1 MMSPRPDSTPQH
13 RTRDDRGSVA
23 IQMALL
29 LPALFAVMFLG
40 VQASLY
46 YHARSVALA
55 AAEEGAREAA
65 GQTGSRDSGI
75 AVASMFVRDAGGD
88 DVMTNTDITGTRTA
102 ATATITVTGTT
113 LSVIPGWRGTVR
125 QHAIMP
131 VERIT
136 P

>member
-1 MMSPRPDSTPQH
+1 MPVQRQR
-13 RTRDDRGSVA
+13 RTRDERGSVA
-23 IQMALL
+23 IQMVFL

-65 GQTGSRDSGI
+65 GQAGSRESGV
-75 AVASMFVRDAGGD
+75 AVAKTFLLDAGGE
-88 DVMTNTDITGTRTA
+88 DVMTDTDITGTRSA
-102 ATATITVTGTT
+102 ITATVTVTGTT
-113 LSVIPGWRGTVR
+113 LSVIPGWKGTVTQR
-125 QHAIMP
+125 ASMP

>member
-1 MMSPRPDSTPQH
+1 MPAQRQR
-13 RTRDDRGSVA
+13 RTRDERGSVA
-23 IQMALL
+23 IQMVFV

-65 GQTGSRDSGI
+65 GQTGSQDSGV
-75 AVASMFVRDAGGD
+75 AVARTFLQDAGGA
-88 DVMTNTDITGTRTA
+88 DVMTDTNVTGTRSA
-102 ATATITVTGTT
+102 LTATVTVTGTT
-113 LSVIPGWRGTVR
+113 LSVIPGWKGTVSER
-125 QHAIMP
+125 ASMP

>member
-1 MMSPRPDSTPQH
+1 MSPHSGPTQRH

-23 IQMALL
+23 VQMALL

-46 YHARSVALA
+46 YHARTVALA

-65 GQTGSRDSGI
+65 GQTGSRESGI
-75 AVASMFVRDAGGD
+75 AVASAFVRDSGGD
-88 DVMTNTDITGTRTA
+88 DVMTDTDITGTRTA
-102 ATATITVTGTT
+102 EAATVTVSGKT
-113 LSVIPGWRGTVR
+113 LSVIPGWRGTVT
-125 QHAIMP
+125 QHASMP

>member
-1 MMSPRPDSTPQH
+1 MPAQRPR
-13 RTRDDRGSVA
+13 RTRDERGSVA
-23 IQMALL
+23 IQMVFV

-65 GQTGSRDSGI
+65 GQTGSQDSGV
-75 AVASMFVRDAGGD
+75 AVASTFLQDAGGA
-88 DVMTNTDITGTRTA
+88 DVMTNTNVTGTRSA
-102 ATATITVTGTT
+102 VTATVTVTGTT
-113 LSVIPGWRGTVR
+113 LSVIPGWKGTVSQR
-125 QHAIMP
+125 ASMP

>member
-1 MMSPRPDSTPQH
+1 MPVQR
-13 RTRDDRGSVA
+13 RIRGERGSVA
-23 IQMALL
+23 IQMVFV

-65 GQTGSRDSGI
+65 GQTGSRDSGV
-75 AVASMFVRDAGGD
+75 AVAKAFLLDAGGE
-88 DVMTNTDITGTRTA
+88 DVMTDTNVAGTRSA
-102 ATATITVTGTT
+102 ISATVTVTGTT
-113 LSVIPGWRGTVR
+113 LSVIPGWKGTVTQR
-125 QHAIMP
+125 ASMP

-136 P
+136 Q

>member
-1 MMSPRPDSTPQH
+1 MPVQR
-13 RTRDDRGSVA
+13 RTRGERGSVA
-23 IQMALL
+23 IQMVFV

-65 GQTGSRDSGI
+65 GQTGSRDSGV
-75 AVASMFVRDAGGD
+75 AVAKEFLLDAGGE
-88 DVMTNTDITGTRTA
+88 DVMTDTNVTGTRSA
-102 ATATITVTGTT
+102 ISATVTVTGTT
-113 LSVIPGWRGTVR
+113 LSVIPGWKGTVTQR
-125 QHAIMP
+125 ASMP

-136 P
+136 Q

>member
-1 MMSPRPDSTPQH
+1 MPVQR
-13 RTRDDRGSVA
+13 RTRGERGSVA
-23 IQMALL
+23 IQMVFV

-65 GQTGSRDSGI
+65 GQTGSRESGV
-75 AVASMFVRDAGGD
+75 AVAKAFLLDAGGE
-88 DVMTNTDITGTRTA
+88 DVMTDTNVTGTRSA
-102 ATATITVTGTT
+102 ITATVTVTGTT
-113 LSVIPGWRGTVR
+113 LSVIPGWKGTVTQR
-125 QHAIMP
+125 ASMP

-136 P
+136 Q

>member
-1 MMSPRPDSTPQH
+1 MSVQRQR
-13 RTRDDRGSVA
+13 RTRDERGSVA
-23 IQMALL
+23 IQMVFV

-65 GQTGSRDSGI
+65 GQTGSQDSGV
-75 AVASMFVRDAGGD
+75 AVAKTFLQDAGGA
-88 DVMTNTDITGTRTA
+88 DVMTDTNVTGTRSTI
-102 ATATITVTGTT
+102 TATVTVTGTT
-113 LSVIPGWRGTVR
+113 LSVIPGWKGTVSQR
-125 QHAIMP
+125 ASMP

>member
-1 MMSPRPDSTPQH
+1 MPAQRQR
-13 RTRDDRGSVA
+13 RTRSERGSVA
-23 IQMALL
+23 IQMVFL

-65 GQTGSRDSGI
+65 GQTGSQDSGV
-75 AVASMFVRDAGGD
+75 AVAKTFLQDAGGA
-88 DVMTNTDITGTRTA
+88 DVMTGTNVTGTRSA
-102 ATATITVTGTT
+102 ITATVTVTGTT
-113 LSVIPGWRGTVR
+113 LSVIPGWKGTVSER
-125 QHAIMP
+125 ASMP

>member
-1 MMSPRPDSTPQH
+1 MPAQRPR
-13 RTRDDRGSVA
+13 RTRDERGSVA
-23 IQMALL
+23 IQMVFV

-65 GQTGSRDSGI
+65 GQTGSQDSGV
-75 AVASMFVRDAGGD
+75 AVARTFLQDAGGA
-88 DVMTNTDITGTRTA
+88 DVMTDTNVTGTRSA
-102 ATATITVTGTT
+102 VTATVTVTGTT
-113 LSVIPGWRGTVR
+113 LSVIPGWKGTVSQR
-125 QHAIMP
+125 ASMP

>member
-1 MMSPRPDSTPQH
+1 MSPRKGPTQQH

-40 VQASLY
+40 MQASLY

-65 GQTGSRDSGI
+65 GQTGTRDSGI
-75 AVASMFVRDAGGD
+75 AVASAFLRDAGGD
-88 DVMTNTDITGTRTA
+88 DVMTDTGITGTRTA
-102 ATATITVTGTT
+102 ATATVTVTGKT
-113 LSVIPGWRGTVR
+113 LSVIPGWRGTVT
-125 QHAIMP
+125 QHASMP

>member
-1 MMSPRPDSTPQH
+1 MSPHRDPTQH
-13 RTRDDRGSVA
+13 RSRNDRGSVA

-29 LPALFAVMFLG
+29 LPALFAVMLIG

-65 GQTGSRDSGI
+65 GQTGTRDSAI
-75 AVASMFVRDAGGD
+75 AVASAFLRDAGGD
-88 DVMTNTDITGTRTA
+88 DVMTDTGISGTRTA
-102 ATATITVTGTT
+102 ATATVTVTGKT
-113 LSVIPGWRGTVR
+113 LSVIPGWRGTVT
-125 QHAIMP
+125 QQASMP

>member
-1 MMSPRPDSTPQH
+1 MPAPRQR
-13 RTRDDRGSVA
+13 RTRNERGSVA
-23 IQMALL
+23 IQMVFV

-65 GQTGSRDSGI
+65 GQTGSQTSGV
-75 AVASMFVRDAGGD
+75 AVARAFLQDAGGA
-88 DVMTNTDITGTRTA
+88 DVMTDTNVAGTRSA
-102 ATATITVTGTT
+102 ITATVTVTGTT
-113 LSVIPGWRGTVR
+113 LSVIPGWHGTVTQR
-125 QHAIMP
+125 ASMP

>member
-1 MMSPRPDSTPQH
+1 MPAQRPR
-13 RTRDDRGSVA
+13 RTRDERGSVA
-23 IQMALL
+23 IQMVFV

-65 GQTGSRDSGI
+65 GQTGSQDSGV
-75 AVASMFVRDAGGD
+75 AVARTFLQDAGGA
-88 DVMTNTDITGTRTA
+88 DVMTNTNVTGTRSA
-102 ATATITVTGTT
+102 VTATVTVTGTT
-113 LSVIPGWRGTVR
+113 LSVIPGWKGTVSQR
-125 QHAIMP
+125 ASMP

>member
-1 MMSPRPDSTPQH
+1 MSEQQQR
-13 RTRDDRGSVA
+13 RTRDERGSVA
-23 IQMALL
+23 IQMIFV

-40 VQASLY
+40 TQASLY

-65 GQTGSRDSGI
+65 GQAGSQASGV
-75 AVASMFVRDAGGD
+75 AVAKTFLQDAGGE
-88 DVMTNTDITGTRTA
+88 DVMTDTNVTGTRSAIA
-102 ATATITVTGTT
+102 ATVTVTGTT
-113 LSVIPGWRGTVR
+113 LSVIPGWKGTVSQR
-125 QHAIMP
+125 ASMP

>member
-1 MMSPRPDSTPQH
+1 MSPRTGTTRQH

-29 LPALFAVMFLG
+29 LPALFTVMFLG

-46 YHARSVALA
+46 YHARTVALA

-65 GQTGSRDSGI
+65 GQSGSRDSGI
-75 AVASMFVRDAGGD
+75 AVASAFLRDAGGD
-88 DVMTNTDITGTRTA
+88 DVMTDTGITATRTT
-102 ATATITVTGTT
+102 ATATITVTGRT
-113 LSVIPGWRGTVR
+113 LSVIPGWRGTVT
-125 QHAIMP
+125 QHASMP

>member
-1 MMSPRPDSTPQH
+1 MPEQRQR
-13 RTRDDRGSVA
+13 RTRDERGSTA

-29 LPALFAVMFLG
+29 LPVLFAVMFLG
-40 VQASLY
+40 VQAALY

-65 GQTGSRDSGI
+65 GQMGSRESGV
-75 AVASMFVRDAGGD
+75 AVANAFLRDAGGE
-88 DVMTNTDITGTRTA
+88 DVMTGTAVTGSRSA
-102 ATATITVTGTT
+102 VTATVTVTGTT
-113 LSVIPGWRGTVR
+113 LSVIPGWKGTVTQR
-125 QHAIMP
+125 ASMP

>member
-1 MMSPRPDSTPQH
+1 MPVQR
-13 RTRDDRGSVA
+13 RTRGERGSVA
-23 IQMALL
+23 IQMVFV

-65 GQTGSRDSGI
+65 GQTGSRGSGV
-75 AVASMFVRDAGGD
+75 AVAKTFLLDAGGE
-88 DVMTNTDITGTRTA
+88 DVMTDTNVTGTRSA
-102 ATATITVTGTT
+102 ITATVTVTGTT
-113 LSVIPGWRGTVR
+113 LSVIPGWKGTVTQR
-125 QHAIMP
+125 ASMP

-136 P
+136 Q

>member
-1 MMSPRPDSTPQH
+1 MPVQR
-13 RTRDDRGSVA
+13 RTRGERGSVA
-23 IQMALL
+23 IQMVFV

-65 GQTGSRDSGI
+65 GQTGSRDSGV
-75 AVASMFVRDAGGD
+75 AVAKTFLLDAGGE
-88 DVMTNTDITGTRTA
+88 DVMTDTNVTGTRSA
-102 ATATITVTGTT
+102 ITATVTVTGTT
-113 LSVIPGWRGTVR
+113 LSVIPGWKGTVTQR
-125 QHAIMP
+125 ASMP

-136 P
+136 Q